1 MSFFISA
8 LVLIMLVL
16 LFVFLGVGLALI
28 LGVIL
33 VIAAAFAAISFIF
46 GGGGFSGKEVPQKFN
61 ECLLEEE
68 PEECLQDWTTWDKDK
83 LEMIKTLAL
92 QVQND
97 LGVRGAS
104 RSTEYVSETQNG
116 QQSIRM
122 ELITDYEKKKNV
134 KEHYLLIKKDG
145 ELRIA
150 ELKWD
155 YQ

>member
-1 MSFFISA
+1 MSFFISGG
-8 LVLIMLVL
+8 VLLMLVF

-28 LGVIL
+28 LGVVL
-33 VIAAAFAAISFIF
+33 VIAGLFAAISFIF
-46 GGGGFSGKEVPQKFN
+46 GGGGLSGKEVPQKFN

-68 PEECLQDWTTWDKDK
+68 PAECLQDWTSWDQDK
-83 LEMIKTLAL
+83 LDVIKILSN
-92 QVQND
+92 QVKHD
-97 LGVRGAS
+97 LGGRGSS

-122 ELITDYEKKKNV
+122 ELVTDFEKKKDV
-134 KEHYLLIKKDG
+134 REHYLLIKKDG

>member
-16 LFVFLGVGLALI
+16 LFVFLGVGLAHI
-28 LGVIL
+28 LGVVL
-33 VIAAAFAAISFIF
+33 VIAGLFAAISFIF
-46 GGGGFSGKEVPQKFN
+46 GGGGLSGKEVPQKFN
-61 ECLLEEE
+61 ECLLEEQ
-68 PEECLQDWTTWDKDK
+68 PEECLQDWTSWDQDK
-83 LEMIKTLAL
+83 LDVIKILSN
-92 QVQND
+92 QVKHD
-97 LGVRGAS
+97 LGVRGSS

-122 ELITDYEKKKNV
+122 ELVTDFEKKKDV
-134 KEHYLLIKKDG
+134 REHYLLIKKDG